1 MNFKITVTPDD
12 GMYKRGVFVFDF
24 KVPKTYPHDP
34 PKVQCETTVFHPN
47 IDMEGHVCLNI
58 LREDWKP
65 VLTIQSVIMGLQAL
79 RPPAPRP
86 RHLGLCTSAP
96 LRPSGPLH
104 LCTSPR
110 CSSASQTL
118 CPAARRRTSTHLDA
132 PGRTWTHLGAPPHL
146 RTSAPRPSAVP
157 DARAQRR
164 RPSQQGGARRRP
176 CLGPRGWWRCAVSSR
191 AGARVGSSQAV
202 WAGGRREQT
211 GRRPACARSLTHS
224 PRPLLATGQ
233 AAAMLSDNPRRF
245 ADTVKQT
252 FQGRTM
258 QAPPPAPHRLTPRWR
273 RYPTTLLAYT
283 AMWLRQ
289 FESVAPA
296 ASPFESSVPCRLTP
310 PHTAFAAALSAPCLG
325 SRVWRACWAC

>member
-1 MNFKITVTPDD
+1 MSELKMDKGMALSLYNGPEDLMNFKITVTPDD

-132 PGRTWTHLGAPPHL
+132 PGRTGTHRDA
-146 RTSAPRPSAVP
+146 RTSAS
-157 DARAQRR
+157 
-164 RPSQQGGARRRP
+164 
-176 CLGPRGWWRCAVSSR
+176 
-191 AGARVGSSQAV
+191 
-202 WAGGRREQT
+202 
-211 GRRPACARSLTHS
+211 
-224 PRPLLATGQ
+224 
-233 AAAMLSDNPRRF
+233 
-245 ADTVKQT
+245 
-252 FQGRTM
+252 
-258 QAPPPAPHRLTPRWR
+258 PPPAPL
-273 RYPTTLLAYT
+273 
-283 AMWLRQ
+283 Q
-289 FESVAPA
+289 FLMLEPNADDPLNKEV
-296 ASPFESSVPCRLTP
+296 
-310 PHTAFAAALSAPCLG
+310 
-325 SRVWRACWAC
+325 RADRHA